1 MKAIDMHVHIPR
13 QPGLEKSDMEQTLRD
28 YFKLGESVEDV
39 ENMAK
44 RYESMDMV
52 GVLVSINS
60 ETSTGEKGD
69 SNDYISEIVT
79 SYPGRFIGFAAIDPW
94 QDKKSVEELE
104 RAVKDLSLRGLKLH
118 PVQQAFYPNDE
129 KFYPLYEKAME
140 LNIPVLFHSGMA
152 ASGSGM
158 AGGGGMKLKYSAPIP
173 GMDDVAADFP
183 NLTIIMAHPGWP
195 WIEEQIAVALHKPNV
210 YLDLS
215 GWLPRYIPKQLI
227 DEANTR
233 LQDKVLFGS
242 DYPFITPDRWLK
254 DWEQI
259 PIKDEI
265 QPKILYENARRAL
278 HIDDI

>member
-94 QDKKSVEELE
+94 QKKKSVEELE
-104 RAVKDLSLRGLKLH
+104 RAVKDLSLKGLKLH

>member
-44 RYESMDMV
+44 RYESMDML

-94 QDKKSVEELE
+94 QEKKSVEELE
-104 RAVKDLSLRGLKLH
+104 RAVKDLSLKGLKLH

-129 KFYPLYEKAME
+129 KFYPLYEKAMD

-183 NLTIIMAHPGWP
+183 NLTVIMAHPGWP

>member
-44 RYESMDMV
+44 RYESMDML

-94 QDKKSVEELE
+94 QEKKSVEELE
-104 RAVKDLSLRGLKLH
+104 RAVKDLSLKGLKLH

-183 NLTIIMAHPGWP
+183 NLTVIMAHPGWP

-278 HIDDI
+278 HIDEI

>member
-28 YFKLGESVEDV
+28 YFKLDDSVENV

-94 QDKKSVEELE
+94 QKKKSVEELE
-104 RAVKDLSLRGLKLH
+104 RAVKDLSLKGLKLH

>member
-13 QPGLEKSDMEQTLRD
+13 QPGLEKSDMEQTLRN

-44 RYESMDMV
+44 RYESMDMM

-94 QDKKSVEELE
+94 QGKASVEELE

-118 PVQQAFYPNDE
+118 PVQQAFHPNDE

-173 GMDDVAADFP
+173 GMDDVAADYP
-183 NLTIIMAHPGWP
+183 HLTVIMAHPGWP

-215 GWLPRYIPKQLI
+215 GWLPRYIPKQLL

-242 DYPFITPDRWLK
+242 DYPFITPDKWLK

-265 QPKILYENARRAL
+265 QPKILLENAKKAL
-278 HIDDI
+278 HLDNT

>member
-13 QPGLEKSDMEQTLRD
+13 QPGLEKSDMEQTLRN

-44 RYESMDMV
+44 RYESMDMM

-94 QDKKSVEELE
+94 QGKASVEELE

-118 PVQQAFYPNDE
+118 PVQQAFHPNDE

-183 NLTIIMAHPGWP
+183 HLTVIMAHPGWP

-215 GWLPRYIPKQLI
+215 GWLPRYIPKQLL

-242 DYPFITPDRWLK
+242 DYPFITQDKWLK

-265 QPKILYENARRAL
+265 QPKILLENAKKAL
-278 HIDDI
+278 HLDNT

>member
-13 QPGLEKSDMEQTLRD
+13 QPGLEKSDMEQTLRN

-44 RYESMDMV
+44 RYESMDMM

-69 SNDYISEIVT
+69 SHDYISEIVT

-94 QDKKSVEELE
+94 QGKASVEELE

-118 PVQQAFYPNDE
+118 PVQQAFHPNDE

-183 NLTIIMAHPGWP
+183 HLTVIMAHPGWP

-215 GWLPRYIPKQLI
+215 GWLPRYIPKQLL

-242 DYPFITPDRWLK
+242 DYPFITPDKWLK

-265 QPKILYENARRAL
+265 QPKILLENAKKAL
-278 HIDDI
+278 HLDNT

>member
-13 QPGLEKSDMEQTLRD
+13 QPGLEKSDMEQTLRN

-44 RYESMDMV
+44 RYESMDMM

-94 QDKKSVEELE
+94 QGKASVEELE

-118 PVQQAFYPNDE
+118 PVQQAFHPNDE

-158 AGGGGMKLKYSAPIP
+158 AGGGWMNLKYSAPIP

-183 NLTIIMAHPGWP
+183 HLTVIMAHPGWP

-215 GWLPRYIPKQLI
+215 GWLPRYIPKQLL

-242 DYPFITPDRWLK
+242 DYPFITPDKWLK

-265 QPKILYENARRAL
+265 QPKILLENAKKAL
-278 HIDDI
+278 HLDNT

>member
-13 QPGLEKSDMEQTLRD
+13 QPGLEKSDMEQTLRN

-44 RYESMDMV
+44 RYESMDMM

-94 QDKKSVEELE
+94 QGKASVEELE

-118 PVQQAFYPNDE
+118 PVQQAFHPNDE

-140 LNIPVLFHSGMA
+140 LNIPVLFHSGIA
-152 ASGSGM
+152 ASGSCM
-158 AGGGGMKLKYSAPIP
+158 AGGGGIKLKYSAPIP

-183 NLTIIMAHPGWP
+183 HLTVIMAHPGWP

-215 GWLPRYIPKQLI
+215 GWLPRYIPKQLL

-242 DYPFITPDRWLK
+242 DYPFITPDKWLK

-265 QPKILYENARRAL
+265 QPKILLENAKKAL
-278 HIDDI
+278 HLDNT

>member
-13 QPGLEKSDMEQTLRD
+13 QPGLEKSDMEQTLRN

-44 RYESMDMV
+44 RYESMDMM

-94 QDKKSVEELE
+94 QGKASVEELE

-118 PVQQAFYPNDE
+118 PVQQAFHPNDE

-183 NLTIIMAHPGWP
+183 HLTVIMAHPGWP

-210 YLDLS
+210 YLALS
-215 GWLPRYIPKQLI
+215 GWLPRYIPKQLL

-242 DYPFITPDRWLK
+242 DYPFITPDKWLK

-265 QPKILYENARRAL
+265 QPKILLENAKKAL
-278 HIDDI
+278 HLDNT

>member
-44 RYESMDMV
+44 RYESMDML

-94 QDKKSVEELE
+94 QEKKSVEELE
-104 RAVKDLSLRGLKLH
+104 RAVKDLSLKGLKLH

-183 NLTIIMAHPGWP
+183 NLTVIMAHPGWP

-233 LQDKVLFGS
+233 LQVKVLFGS

-278 HIDDI
+278 HIDEI

>member
-28 YFKLGESVEDV
+28 YFKLDDSVENV

>member
-1 MKAIDMHVHIPR
+1 
-13 QPGLEKSDMEQTLRD
+13 
-28 YFKLGESVEDV
+28 
-39 ENMAK
+39 
-44 RYESMDMV
+44 
-52 GVLVSINS
+52 
-60 ETSTGEKGD
+60 
-69 SNDYISEIVT
+69 
-79 SYPGRFIGFAAIDPW
+79 
-94 QDKKSVEELE
+94 
-104 RAVKDLSLRGLKLH
+104 
-118 PVQQAFYPNDE
+118 
-129 KFYPLYEKAME
+129 ME

-183 NLTIIMAHPGWP
+183 HLTVIMAHPGWP

-215 GWLPRYIPKQLI
+215 GWLPRYIPKQLL

-242 DYPFITPDRWLK
+242 DYPFITPDKWLK

-265 QPKILYENARRAL
+265 QPKILLENAKKAL
-278 HIDDI
+278 HLDNT

>member
-13 QPGLEKSDMEQTLRD
+13 QPGLEKSDMEQTLRN

-44 RYESMDMV
+44 RYESMDMM

-94 QDKKSVEELE
+94 QGKASVEELE

-118 PVQQAFYPNDE
+118 PVQQAFHPNDE

-173 GMDDVAADFP
+173 GMDDVAADVP
-183 NLTIIMAHPGWP
+183 HLTVIMAHPGWP
-195 WIEEQIAVALHKPNV
+195 GIAEQIAVALHKPNV

-215 GWLPRYIPKQLI
+215 GWLPRYIPKQLL

-242 DYPFITPDRWLK
+242 DYPFITPDKWLK

-265 QPKILYENARRAL
+265 QPKILLENAKKAL
-278 HIDDI
+278 HLDNT

>member
-44 RYESMDMV
+44 RYESMDML

-94 QDKKSVEELE
+94 QEKKSVEELE
-104 RAVKDLSLRGLKLH
+104 RAVKDLSLKGLKLH

-183 NLTIIMAHPGWP
+183 NLTVIMAHPGWP

-259 PIKDEI
+259 PIKDDI

>member
-13 QPGLEKSDMEQTLRD
+13 QPGLEKSDMEQTLRN

-44 RYESMDMV
+44 RYESMDMM

-94 QDKKSVEELE
+94 QGKASVEELE

-118 PVQQAFYPNDE
+118 PVQQAFHPNDE

-183 NLTIIMAHPGWP
+183 HLTVIMAHPGWP
-195 WIEEQIAVALHKPNV
+195 WIEEQIAAALHKPNV

-215 GWLPRYIPKQLI
+215 GWLPRYIPKQLL

-242 DYPFITPDRWLK
+242 DYPFITPDKWLK

-265 QPKILYENARRAL
+265 QPKILLENAKKAL
-278 HIDDI
+278 HLDNT

>member
-44 RYESMDMV
+44 RYESMDML

-94 QDKKSVEELE
+94 QEKKSVEELE
-104 RAVKDLSLRGLKLH
+104 RAVKDLSLKGLKLH

-129 KFYPLYEKAME
+129 KFYPLYEKAMD

-183 NLTIIMAHPGWP
+183 NLTVIMAHPGWP

-242 DYPFITPDRWLK
+242 YYPFITPDRWLK

>member
-13 QPGLEKSDMEQTLRD
+13 QPGLEKSDMEQTLRN

-44 RYESMDMV
+44 RYESMDMM

-94 QDKKSVEELE
+94 QGKASVEELE

-118 PVQQAFYPNDE
+118 PVQQAFHPNDE

-183 NLTIIMAHPGWP
+183 HLTVIMAHPGWP
-195 WIEEQIAVALHKPNV
+195 WIEEQIAVALHNPNV

-215 GWLPRYIPKQLI
+215 GWLPRYIPKQLL

-242 DYPFITPDRWLK
+242 DYPFITPDKWLK

-265 QPKILYENARRAL
+265 QPKILLENAKKAL
-278 HIDDI
+278 HLDNT

>member
-44 RYESMDMV
+44 RYESMDML

-94 QDKKSVEELE
+94 QEKKSVEELE
-104 RAVKDLSLRGLKLH
+104 RAVKDLSLKGLKLH

-183 NLTIIMAHPGWP
+183 NLTVIMAHPGWP

-278 HIDDI
+278 HIDNI

>member
-28 YFKLGESVEDV
+28 YFKLDDSVENV

-94 QDKKSVEELE
+94 QKKKSVEELE
-104 RAVKDLSLRGLKLH
+104 RAVKNLSLKGLKLH

>member
-44 RYESMDMV
+44 RYESMDML

-94 QDKKSVEELE
+94 QEKKSVEELE
-104 RAVKDLSLRGLKLH
+104 RAVKDLSLKGLKLH

-183 NLTIIMAHPGWP
+183 NLTVIMAHPGWP

>member
-13 QPGLEKSDMEQTLRD
+13 QPGLEKSDMEQTLRN

-44 RYESMDMV
+44 RYESMDMM

-94 QDKKSVEELE
+94 QGKASVEELE

-118 PVQQAFYPNDE
+118 PVQQAFHPNDE

-140 LNIPVLFHSGMA
+140 
-152 ASGSGM
+152 
-158 AGGGGMKLKYSAPIP
+158 
-173 GMDDVAADFP
+173 
-183 NLTIIMAHPGWP
+183 
-195 WIEEQIAVALHKPNV
+195 
-210 YLDLS
+210 
-215 GWLPRYIPKQLI
+215 
-227 DEANTR
+227 
-233 LQDKVLFGS
+233 
-242 DYPFITPDRWLK
+242 
-254 DWEQI
+254 
-259 PIKDEI
+259 
-265 QPKILYENARRAL
+265 
-278 HIDDI
+278 

>member
-44 RYESMDMV
+44 RYESMDML

-94 QDKKSVEELE
+94 QEKKSVEELE
-104 RAVKDLSLRGLKLH
+104 RAVKDLSLKGLKLH

-129 KFYPLYEKAME
+129 KFYPLYEKAMD

-183 NLTIIMAHPGWP
+183 NLTVIMAHPGWP

-254 DWEQI
+254 DWKQI

>member
-44 RYESMDMV
+44 RYESMDML

-94 QDKKSVEELE
+94 QEKKSVEELE
-104 RAVKDLSLRGLKLH
+104 RAVKDLSLKGLKLH

-129 KFYPLYEKAME
+129 KFYPLYEKAMD

-183 NLTIIMAHPGWP
+183 NLTVIMAHPGWP

-254 DWEQI
+254 DWKQI

-278 HIDDI
+278 HIDEI

>member
-183 NLTIIMAHPGWP
+183 HLTVIMAHPGWP

-215 GWLPRYIPKQLI
+215 GWLPRYIPKQLL

-242 DYPFITPDRWLK
+242 DYPFITPDKWLK

-265 QPKILYENARRAL
+265 QPKILLENAKKAL
-278 HIDDI
+278 HLDNT

>member
-215 GWLPRYIPKQLI
+215 GWLPRYIPTQLI

>member
-13 QPGLEKSDMEQTLRD
+13 QPGLEKSDMEQTLRN

-44 RYESMDMV
+44 RYESMDMM

-94 QDKKSVEELE
+94 QGKASVEELE

-118 PVQQAFYPNDE
+118 PVQQAFHPNDE

-183 NLTIIMAHPGWP
+183 HLTVIMAHPGWP

-215 GWLPRYIPKQLI
+215 GWLPRYIPKQLL

-242 DYPFITPDRWLK
+242 DYPFITPDKWLK

-265 QPKILYENARRAL
+265 QPKILLENAKKAL
-278 HIDDI
+278 HLDNT

>member
-13 QPGLEKSDMEQTLRD
+13 QPGLEKSDMEQTLRN

-44 RYESMDMV
+44 RYESMDMM

-94 QDKKSVEELE
+94 QGKASVEELE

-118 PVQQAFYPNDE
+118 PVQQAFHPNDE

-183 NLTIIMAHPGWP
+183 HLTVIMAHPGWP

-215 GWLPRYIPKQLI
+215 GWLPRYIPKQLL

-242 DYPFITPDRWLK
+242 DYPFITPDKWLK
-254 DWEQI
+254 DLEQI

-265 QPKILYENARRAL
+265 QPKILLENAKKAL
-278 HIDDI
+278 HLDNT

>member
-13 QPGLEKSDMEQTLRD
+13 QPGLEKSDMEQTLRN

-44 RYESMDMV
+44 RYESMDMM

-94 QDKKSVEELE
+94 QGKASVEELE

-118 PVQQAFYPNDE
+118 PVQQAFHPNDE

-183 NLTIIMAHPGWP
+183 HLTVIMAHPGWP

-215 GWLPRYIPKQLI
+215 GWLPRYIPKQLL

-242 DYPFITPDRWLK
+242 DYPFITPHKWLK

-265 QPKILYENARRAL
+265 QPKILLENAKKAL
-278 HIDDI
+278 HLDNT

>member
-1 MKAIDMHVHIPR
+1 MHVHIPR

-28 YFKLGESVEDV
+28 YFKLDDSVENV

-94 QDKKSVEELE
+94 QKKKSVEELE
-104 RAVKDLSLRGLKLH
+104 RAVKNLSLKGLKLH

>member
-44 RYESMDMV
+44 RYESMDML

-94 QDKKSVEELE
+94 QEKKSDEELE
-104 RAVKDLSLRGLKLH
+104 RAVKDLSLKGLKLH

-129 KFYPLYEKAME
+129 KFYPLYEKAMD

-183 NLTIIMAHPGWP
+183 NLTVIMAHPGWP

>member
-13 QPGLEKSDMEQTLRD
+13 QPGLEKSDMEQTLRN

-44 RYESMDMV
+44 RYESMDMM

-69 SNDYISEIVT
+69 STDYISEIVT

-94 QDKKSVEELE
+94 QGKASVEELE

-118 PVQQAFYPNDE
+118 PVQQAFHPNDE

-183 NLTIIMAHPGWP
+183 HLTVIMAHPGWP

-215 GWLPRYIPKQLI
+215 GWLPRYIPKQLL

-242 DYPFITPDRWLK
+242 DYPFITPDKWLK

-265 QPKILYENARRAL
+265 QPKILLENAKKAL
-278 HIDDI
+278 HLDNT